1 MKFLGKLV
9 LWQKLLLIVVALLVP
24 SALLAVFYLK
34 NANQT
39 VRMAHA
45 ELSGA
50 RYTRAVDTFLYDV
63 IKHRAMVNVVL
74 NGDATGKSAV
84 LDAQAAADK
93 SAAALDAVDADL
105 GKELGASGD
114 WAAIKGDWSSL
125 ESRALTLPPDDAL
138 TQHNDLIRKILDFGN
153 AIAMSSGM
161 ARDMDLV
168 TSTLVGLAT
177 GRMPEAVNR
186 AGVVRDRATSGVLR
200 GYLSEGDRVTIDM
213 ARQDVTAL
221 LGQINRQLDSIDD
234 SAPAVRGKVA
244 PPFQH
249 ARDAFATY
257 STFVEQKL
265 LKAQEVTVKGPEM
278 LDAASS
284 SIEAF
289 SALANAS
296 YDVMLAEIEKRASN
310 EATTRNLTVLTVA
323 LVIGLSMALSWLITR
338 ALTKPMTQAITVFS
352 SISSGHYDNEID
364 TQGAD
369 EVAQVLRALGDM
381 QGKLRSQIETER
393 KQAEEN
399 ARVRAALDNVSSNVM
414 VADQN
419 FNFIYTNPAA
429 RSLMAGAESDI
440 RRDLPQFSAAQVLGA
455 SVDVLS
461 KNPGQ
466 ERRLLADLRG
476 SHTQE
481 VTLGRRTFRVVA
493 NPVLDASGGRA
504 GTVFEWTDR
513 TQEVGVEAEMQS
525 MLSSVLS
532 GDLEKR
538 IALDGKQGFFEAM
551 SRGVN
556 HLADNMAEVVRRV
569 KSAASEV
576 YRGAEE
582 ISAGN
587 ANLSQRTEE
596 QSSSLEETASS
607 MEEMTST
614 VKQNAD
620 NAGQA
625 NQLAVAAR
633 DQAEKGGSVVAQ
645 AVRAMA
651 EINDASRR
659 IADIIGVIDEIAFQT
674 NLLALN
680 AAVEAARAGEQGRGF
695 AVVASEVRSL
705 AGRSATAAKEIK
717 ELIQDSVRKV
727 QDGSVLVTQSGQT
740 LEHIVAS
747 VKKVS
752 DIVAEI
758 AAASREQSSGIE
770 QVNRA
775 VMQMDELTQQNA
787 ALVEQATASSQAM
800 ADQARE
806 LNEMM
811 NRYRVQAG
819 EALAA
824 MTEAAAPSV
833 GAPSA
838 PAAAAPKAP
847 AVERRSKNRPWSG
860 KRAAAPAA
868 ANGNGSAGH
877 AVPVAAARKQ
887 ASNADSDW
895 QEF

>member
-1 MKFLGKLV
+1 MKFLGRLV
-9 LWQKLLLIVVALLVP
+9 LWQKLLLVVVALLVP

-45 ELSGA
+45 ELAGA

-63 IKHRAMVNVVL
+63 IKHRAMANVVL
-74 NGDATGKSAV
+74 NGEAGAKSAV

-93 SAAALDAVDADL
+93 SAAALDAVDAEL

-114 WAAIKGDWSSL
+114 WAAIKNEWSSL
-125 ESRALTLPPDDAL
+125 KARTLTLPPDDSLA
-138 TQHNDLIRKILDFGN
+138 QHNDLVRKILDFGTSV
-153 AIAMSSGM
+153 AMTSGM
-161 ARDMDLV
+161 ARDSDLV
-168 TSTLVGLAT
+168 ASTLVGLAT

-186 AGVVRDRATSGVLR
+186 AGVVRDRATAGVLR

-213 ARQDVTAL
+213 ARQDVTGL
-221 LGQINRQLDSIDD
+221 LGQIDRQLDSISD
-234 SAPAVRGKVA
+234 SAPAVRASVA
-244 PPFQH
+244 PSFQR
-249 ARDAFATY
+249 ARDAFSSY
-257 STFVEQKL
+257 SSFVEQKL

-284 SIEAF
+284 SIDAF

-296 YDVMLAEIEKRASN
+296 YDVMLAEIEKRA
-310 EATTRNLTVLTVA
+310 ATESATRNVTVLTVA
-323 LVIGLSMALSWLITR
+323 LVIALSMALSWLITR
-338 ALTKPMTQAITVFS
+338 ALTKPMAQAITIFN
-352 SISSGHYDNEID
+352 SISAGHYDNQIEAD
-364 TQGAD
+364 GAD
-369 EVAQVLRALGDM
+369 EAAQVLRALGDM
-381 QGKLRSQIETER
+381 QSKLRAQIESER

-414 VADQN
+414 VADQHY
-419 FNFIYTNPAA
+419 NFIYLNPAA
-429 RSLMAGAESDI
+429 RSLMAAAEADI
-440 RRDLPQFSAAQVLGA
+440 RRDLPQFSAAHVLGA

-461 KNPGQ
+461 KNPSH
-466 ERRLLADLRG
+466 ERRMLMDLRG
-476 SHTQE
+476 THTQQ
-481 VTLGRRTFRVVA
+481 VTLGSRTFRVVA
-493 NPVLDASGGRA
+493 NPVVDANGARA

-525 MLSSVLS
+525 MLSSVLA

-538 IALDGKQGFFEAM
+538 IVLEGKQGFFEAM

-569 KSAASEV
+569 KAAASEV

-633 DQAEKGGSVVAQ
+633 DQAEKGGAVVAQ

-651 EINDASRR
+651 DINDASRR

-717 ELIQDSVRKV
+717 DLIQDSVRKV

-740 LEHIVAS
+740 LEQIVAS

-811 NRYRVQAG
+811 SRYRVSSSELLSPPAS
-819 EALAA
+819 EH
-824 MTEAAAPSV
+824 AAAP
-833 GAPSA
+833 A
-838 PAAAAPKAP
+838 PAAAPAATNAP

-860 KRAAAPAA
+860 KRAPAA
-868 ANGNGSAGH
+868 AATNGSAGH
-877 AVPVAAARKQ
+877 AVAAVAARKQ
-887 ASNADSDW
+887 ASNSDTDW

>member
-1 MKFLGKLV
+1 MKLLGRLV
-9 LWQKLLLIVVALLVP
+9 LWQKLLLVVVALLVP

-34 NANQT
+34 NANET

-45 ELSGA
+45 EQEGG
-50 RYTRAVDTFLYDV
+50 RYTRAIDTFLYEV
-63 IKHRAMVNVVL
+63 IRHRAMANVVL
-74 NGDATGKSAV
+74 NGDGANKSPV
-84 LDAQAAADK
+84 LESQAAVAK
-93 SAAALDAVDADL
+93 AIAAMDAVDAEL
-105 GKELGASGD
+105 GKELGASAE
-114 WAAIKGDWSSL
+114 WQALKGEWNSL
-125 ESRALTLPPDDAL
+125 KSRALTLPPDDSLA
-138 TQHNDLIRKILDFGN
+138 QHNDLVRKILDFGTSV
-153 AIAMSSGM
+153 AMDSGM
-161 ARDMDLV
+161 ARDAELV

-186 AGVVRDRATSGVLR
+186 AGIVRDRATAGVLR

-213 ARQDVTAL
+213 ARQEVMSL
-221 LGQINRQLDSIDD
+221 LGQIDRQLNSIDD
-234 SAPAVRGKVA
+234 SAPDVHGSVS
-244 PPFQH
+244 PSFQR
-249 ARDAFATY
+249 AREAFNAY
-257 STFVEQKL
+257 SSFVDQKL

-278 LDAASS
+278 FDAASP
-284 SIEAF
+284 SIDAF

-296 YDVMLAEIEKRASN
+296 YDVMLIEIKKRASN
-310 EATTRNLTVLTVA
+310 ETTARNLTVLTVA
-323 LVIGLSMALSWLITR
+323 LVIGLALALSWLITR
-338 ALTKPMTQAITVFS
+338 VMTKPMAQAITVFN
-352 SISSGHYDNEID
+352 SISGGHYDNEIESE
-364 TQGAD
+364 GAD
-369 EVAQVLRALGDM
+369 EAAQVLRALGDM
-381 QGKLRSQIETER
+381 QAKLRQQIEKER

-414 VADQN
+414 VADQHY
-419 FNFIYTNPAA
+419 NFIYTNPAA
-429 RSLMAGAESDI
+429 RALLSAAESDI
-440 RRDLPQFSAAQVLGA
+440 RKDLPQFSAGHVLGT

-461 KNPGQ
+461 KNPAHD
-466 ERRLLADLRG
+466 RRMLMDLRG
-476 SHTQE
+476 AHTSE
-481 VTLGRRTFRVVA
+481 VTLGKRTFRVVV
-493 NPVLDASGGRA
+493 NPVLDSTGARA

-513 TQEVGVEAEMQS
+513 TQEVGVESEMQG

-538 IALDGKQGFFEAM
+538 ISLDGKAGFFEAM

-556 HLADNMAEVVRRV
+556 HLADNMSEVVRRV

-607 MEEMTST
+607 MEQMTST

-651 EINDASRR
+651 DINDSSRR

-717 ELIQDSVRKV
+717 DLIQDSVRKV

-740 LEHIVAS
+740 LEQIVAS

-811 NRYRVQAG
+811 NRYRVQRDAAG
-819 EALAA
+819 SVVGDTYSHA
-824 MTEAAAPSV
+824 TERAAPASSA
-833 GAPSA
+833 GASTA
-838 PAAAAPKAP
+838 
-847 AVERRSKNRPWSG
+847 ERRSRNRPWVG
-860 KRAAAPAA
+860 KRERTAASTPAATAAATP
-868 ANGNGSAGH
+868 
-877 AVPVAAARKQ
+877 VPTAPLARKQ
-887 ASNADSDW
+887 ASNSDTDW

>member
-1 MKFLGKLV
+1 
-9 LWQKLLLIVVALLVP
+9 LLLVVVALLVP

-34 NANQT
+34 TANQT
-39 VRMAHA
+39 VRQANA

-50 RYTRAVDTFLYDV
+50 SYTRALDAFLYAV
-63 IKHRAMVNVVL
+63 INERALVSVAL
-74 NGDATGKSAV
+74 NGEATGKAAAVASQSAV
-84 LDAQAAADK
+84 DEAANALDTVDAQ
-93 SAAALDAVDADL
+93 L
-105 GKELGASGD
+105 GRELGTSAD
-114 WAAIKGDWSSL
+114 WQTLKADWNTL
-125 ESRALTLPPDDAL
+125 KSRALTLPPDDSLAA
-138 TQHNDLIRKILDFGN
+138 HNEFIRKVLDFGGN
-153 AIAMSSGM
+153 VAQQSGM
-161 ARDMDLV
+161 ARDPEQI
-168 TSTLVGLAT
+168 TSTLVELAT
-177 GRMPEAVNR
+177 GRMPESVNR
-186 AGVVRDRATSGVLR
+186 AGIVRDRATSGVLR

-213 ARQDVTAL
+213 ARQEVAGL
-221 LGQINRQLDSIDD
+221 LTQINRQIDTIDD
-234 SAPAVRGKVA
+234 ESPEVRARVAPA
-244 PPFQH
+244 FQK
-249 ARDAFATY
+249 ARDAFAAY
-257 STFVEQKL
+257 SGFVEQKL

-278 LDAASS
+278 FDAAAPA
-284 SIEAF
+284 IEAF
-289 SALANAS
+289 AALANAS
-296 YDVMLAEIEKRASN
+296 YDVTFAEIQKRASGQSLS
-310 EATTRNLTVLTVA
+310 RNLTA
-323 LVIGLSMALSWLITR
+323 LAAALAIGLALALSWLITR
-338 ALTKPMTQAITVFS
+338 ALTQPMARAIAVFG
-352 SISSGHYDNEID
+352 SISNGHYDNEI
-364 TQGAD
+364 QNEGAD
-369 EVAQVLRALGDM
+369 EVSQVLRALGDM
-381 QGKLRSQIETER
+381 QGKLRKQIETER
-393 KQAEEN
+393 RQADEN

-419 FNFIYTNPAA
+419 FDVIYTNPAV
-429 RSLMAGAESDI
+429 RSMLSDAEHDI
-440 RRDLPQFSAAQVLGA
+440 RRDLPQFTAAALQGG

-461 KNPGQ
+461 KNPAVD
-466 ERRLLADLRG
+466 RRVLGDLRG
-476 SHTQE
+476 AHTTE
-481 VTLGRRTFRVVA
+481 ISLGRRTFKVVA
-493 NPVLDASGGRA
+493 NPVLDSAGGRA

-513 TQEVGVEAEMQS
+513 TQEVGVESEMQS
-525 MLSSVLS
+525 MLSSVLA

-538 IALDGKQGFFEAM
+538 ISLDGKAGFFEAM

-556 HLADNMAEVVRRV
+556 HLADNMADVVQKV
-569 KSAASEV
+569 KGAASEV

-633 DQAEKGGSVVAQ
+633 DQAEKGGAVVAQ

-651 EINDASRR
+651 DINDASRR

-695 AVVASEVRSL
+695 AVVASEVRNL

-717 ELIQDSVRKV
+717 DLIQDSVRKV
-727 QDGSVLVTQSGQT
+727 QDGSLLVTQSGQT
-740 LEHIVAS
+740 LEQIVAS

-811 NRYRVQAG
+811 NRYRVQKDGQSSASGTPVSSRAPTLG
-819 EALAA
+819 E
-824 MTEAAAPSV
+824 
-833 GAPSA
+833 SA
-838 PAAAAPKAP
+838 TGAAAAERRTGSRPWQKRGAAVPASKTQTAP
-847 AVERRSKNRPWSG
+847 AVSHK
-860 KRAAAPAA
+860 
-868 ANGNGSAGH
+868 H
-877 AVPVAAARKQ
+877 
-887 ASNADSDW
+887 SNSSVTDSDW

>member
-1 MKFLGKLV
+1 MKFLGRLL
-9 LWQKLLLIVVALLVP
+9 LWQKLLLVVVALMVP

-34 NANQT
+34 SANHT
-39 VRMAHA
+39 VRQAQA
-45 ELSGA
+45 ELTGA
-50 RYTRAVDTFLYDV
+50 RYTRAVDDFLYEV
-63 IKHRAMVNVVL
+63 IRHRALSSAVL
-74 NGDATGKSAV
+74 NGDATRKDAV
-84 LDAQAAADK
+84 LSAQGAADRA
-93 SAAALDAVDADL
+93 AAALDSVDAEI
-105 GKELGASGD
+105 GRELRASAE
-114 WAAIKGDWSSL
+114 WQSIKSEWNSL
-125 ESRALTLPPDDAL
+125 KSRALSLGPDENFE
-138 TQHNDLIRKILDFGN
+138 QHNELVRKLLNFGTN
-153 AIAMSSGM
+153 VSMTSGM
-161 ARDMDLV
+161 ARDPDLV
-168 TSTLVGLAT
+168 TSTLVGLST

-186 AGVVRDRATSGVLR
+186 AGIVRDRATSGVLR

-213 ARQDVTAL
+213 ARQEVTSL
-221 LGQINRQLDSIDD
+221 LAQMDGQLDSIDD
-234 SAPAVRGKVA
+234 NADVRAQVVPA
-244 PPFQH
+244 FQR

-257 STFVEQKL
+257 SSYVDQKL
-265 LKAQEVTVKGPEM
+265 LKATEVTVSGAEM
-278 LDAASS
+278 YEAASN
-284 SIEAF
+284 SIDAF
-289 SALANAS
+289 VALANAS
-296 YDVMLAEIEKRASN
+296 YEVMLREIESRASH
-310 EATTRNLTVLTVA
+310 EATTRNLTALTVA
-323 LVIGLSMALSWLITR
+323 AVIGLALALSWLIARAVTRPMTR
-338 ALTKPMTQAITVFS
+338 AIEVFS
-352 SISSGHYDNEID
+352 SIANGNYDNAVQAD
-364 TQGAD
+364 GVD

-381 QGKLRSQIETER
+381 QGKLRAQIETER

-419 FNFIYTNPAA
+419 YTFIYMNPAA
-429 RSLMAGAESDI
+429 RALMAEAESDI
-440 RRDLPQFSAAQVLGA
+440 RKDLPQFSAAHLLGS

-461 KNPGQ
+461 KNPSQ
-466 ERRLLADLRG
+466 ERRMLMDLR
-476 SHTQE
+476 SAQTTQ
-481 VTLGRRTFRVVA
+481 VNLGRRTFRVVA
-493 NPVLDASGGRA
+493 SPVIDSTGARA

-513 TQEVGVEAEMQS
+513 TQEVAVETEMQD
-525 MLSSVLS
+525 MLSSVLA

-538 IALDGKQGFFEAM
+538 ISLEGKVGFFEAM

-556 HLADNMAEVVRRV
+556 HLADNMADIVRRV
-569 KSAASEV
+569 KIAASEV

-625 NQLAVAAR
+625 NQLATAAR
-633 DQAEKGGSVVAQ
+633 DQAEKGGAVVAQ

-695 AVVASEVRSL
+695 AVVASEVRNL

-717 ELIQDSVRKV
+717 DLIQDSVRKV
-727 QDGSVLVTQSGQT
+727 QDGSLLVTQSGQT
-740 LEHIVAS
+740 LEQIVAS

-800 ADQARE
+800 ADQARQ

-811 NRYRVQAG
+811 SRYRVSSRGDELSRMAEQP
-819 EALAA
+819 AA
-824 MTEAAAPSV
+824 STESAAEP
-833 GAPSA
+833 A
-838 PAAAAPKAP
+838 PAEKP
-847 AVERRSKNRPWSG
+847 AVQVERRSPNRPWS
-860 KRAAAPAA
+860 KRTNTAAAA
-868 ANGNGSAGH
+868 SAPP
-877 AVPVAAARKQ
+877 VPRKQ
-887 ASNADSDW
+887 VVNSDSEW